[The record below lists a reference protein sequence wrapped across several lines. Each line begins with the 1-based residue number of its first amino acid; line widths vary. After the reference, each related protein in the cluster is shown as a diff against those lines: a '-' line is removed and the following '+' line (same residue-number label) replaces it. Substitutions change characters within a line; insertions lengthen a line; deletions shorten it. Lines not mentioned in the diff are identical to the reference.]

1 MIKLKR
7 LNGSEIIVN
16 AELLETVEA
25 TPDTIVTLTTG
36 KKIIVETSIDD
47 LINQVISYRQKIHQP
62 YLTLINKREADTG
75 GDDDVG

>member
-16 AELLETVEA
+16 AELLETVES

-36 KKIIVETSIDD
+36 KKIIVENRVDD
-47 LINQVISYRQKIHQP
+47 LVEQVISYRQKIHQP
-62 YLTLINKREADTG
+62 YLTLINQKKPNEG
-75 GDDDVG
+75 GEDNVG